1 MIISYFGEQFFK
13 ISQGDLVVAYNP
25 IGKEAKVPVPTRF
38 GANVALISL
47 NDPRFSGVESVT
59 HGDTVPFVIN
69 GAGEYEVKGIDIVG
83 VSSVTMLGKE
93 EKINTSY
100 IITIDDMKLCL
111 LGGLSNEKSVTDI
124 KAKAGDIDIL
134 FLPVGEFMN
143 PSDAQKVAVLLEPS
157 IVLPMSYDK
166 DSLAKFLKENESY
179 EKVDKLTI
187 RKKDLAGKEGEVVVL
202 EY

>member
-1 MIISYFGEQFFK
+1 MSSFSK
-13 ISQGDLVVAYNP
+13 
-25 IGKEAKVPVPTRF
+25 
-38 GANVALISL
+38 SL
-47 NDPRFSGVESVT
+47 KGIWLSRTTQLERKPRFQCLLVLVQTSHWFRLTTHVT

-83 VSSVTMLGKE
+83 VSSETLLGKE

-100 IITIDDMKLCL
+100 IVTIDDMKLCL
-111 LGGLSNEKSVTDI
+111 LGGLSDEKSVTDI

-166 DSLAKFLKENESY
+166 DSLAKFLKENESH
-179 EKVDKLTI
+179 EKLDKLTI
-187 RKKDLAGKEGEVVVL
+187 RKKDLAGREGDVVVL

>member
-47 NDPRFSGVESVT
+47 NDPRFSGIESVT

-69 GAGEYEVKGIDIVG
+69 GAGEYEVKGVDIVG
-83 VSSVTMLGKE
+83 VSSETVVGKD

-100 IITIDDMKLCL
+100 IVTIDDMKLCL
-111 LGGLSNEKSVTDI
+111 LGGLSNDKVVTDI
-124 KAKAGDIDIL
+124 KAKVGDIDVL
-134 FLPVGEFMN
+134 FVPIGEFMT
-143 PSDAQKVAVLLEPS
+143 PSDAQKISVLLEPS
-157 IVLPMSYDK
+157 IIIPMSYDK
-166 DSLAKFLKENESY
+166 DSLSKFLKENESH

-187 RKKDLAGKEGEVVVL
+187 RKKDLAGREGDVVVL